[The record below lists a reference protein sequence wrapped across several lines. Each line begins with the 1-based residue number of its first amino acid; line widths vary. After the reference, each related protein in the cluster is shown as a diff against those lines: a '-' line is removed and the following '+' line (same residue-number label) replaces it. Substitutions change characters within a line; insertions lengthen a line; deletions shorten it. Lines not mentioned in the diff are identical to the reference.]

1 MQERGITIEYMV
13 WLCTV
18 GNNAG
23 RVYIAI
29 YIYIILIQLIGI
41 VLAVQTR
48 KVKVKALN
56 DSKYIAALIYIS
68 TITWLVTG
76 IVTFVLPWN
85 TINISELI
93 FSGGILATV
102 TAFLCLTFIPKVRY
116 IHIVGSLTKKHER

>member
-1 MQERGITIEYMV
+1 MV

-116 IHIVGSLTKKHER
+116 IHSWMSNKEA